1 MELRSALNRSVQRM
15 SSEIEDLE
23 RLIALRDAGE
33 IDEEEF
39 NTLKQ
44 QLLSAGSSAEQSS
57 DERKQIVGLAVVVTL
72 LSLWSSLRHL

>member
-1 MELRSALNRSVQRM
+1 M
-15 SSEIEDLE
+15 SSEIDDLE

-57 DERKQIVGLAVVVTL
+57 D
-72 LSLWSSLRHL
+72 